1 MRVSWVEIVFTKY
14 LYAFILFLKF
24 FVVFADCDDDG
35 DGSCR
40 FQIKINVCAHFLY
53 AVIIINIQ

>member
-24 FVVFADCDDDG
+24 FVVFADCHS

-40 FQIKINVCAHFLY
+40 IQIKINVCAHFLY